1 MIVPQTAQGGG
12 KVANGGALVNSVQDS
27 RDFCLLSVTM
37 EPRSKGGLDNYNLG
51 THDTG
56 LGWKRNS
63 SEGSISSMDSLPCGE
78 TIFSP
83 SDVPQSVFRP
93 TRMGLSE
100 SDDESGVDHSQEE
113 SLQRK
118 SKRSAVGVPMQP
130 QPAISHSVDEGDP
143 KASFATIRPGSVG
156 FIGSNPT
163 RSYSSAHLDHFF
175 ECLGS
180 QAVLVPR
187 RHTLSKLGNGSS
199 SSSYKTLMDAGSIPN
214 FRNEFESHVGTCS
227 VGMGSAAPDHSSS
240 PSDDGKDFPPSR
252 VKFMCSFGG
261 RILPRPFD
269 HQLRYV
275 GGQTRIIAV
284 NRDIT
289 YNELKN
295 KMREVY
301 NQSLAFKYQLP
312 DEDLDAL
319 VSVSS
324 EEDLE
329 IMMEEYDKLT
339 MADGNSRLRVFLF
352 TSEAESTPFDF
363 DSLGDLRNTEQR
375 FVDAVNGIPE
385 SSSSRRL
392 SEGVYGASP
401 GSSDLLGLDVSEPS
415 WGLARGPDSVPV
427 AMLATHHDPAMVHR
441 VPVAHPVSALT
452 GNHNHRSNAPSA
464 PSSAPSSPPLLPR
477 TLHGKITLMG
487 EHHHQ
492 FQYHPETQR
501 AGQHFTGVAKEVS
514 HQENESYGGSGTSS
528 GSQHDMHY
536 RSTDS
541 RRGPESP
548 PKKYIDGLH
557 QDHPVSVEQRRLSGT
572 KMPRV
577 GSHGKLARL
586 SEHSELAPPSRVD
599 SHQISDMQ
607 MGPGE
612 AQRLFPQ
619 APLPQPL
626 WPPHVLDQQQD
637 SYRRSDLH
645 QAAGAQPSASGQ
657 QQQGYQPQQQIPHL
671 FRSGHPQSGGNNEG
685 IYRQGEQQPPS
696 QPQPY
701 QEDMLHNSSYIPRS
715 VSSHALAPGL
725 AGSQSNHVGSAPSSP
740 RPNFRELPPTRHPQ
754 MQHQWTFNGT
764 GYADQFS
771 RRVLNYGDQP
781 SRSFRPSSSPPRH
794 REHIPHNEERLH
806 RQAQQL
812 PEVHHHEQ
820 VPAPGQLL
828 FESNPV
834 PQPQYDLLSRPQVPQ
849 YKGHNPFQ
857 EKVVP
862 LQDHQELSETRR
874 HGLQQ
879 GKESQMLSSKQ
890 HLHSMLQPQRPDYQ
904 EPLLQPV
911 EQLSIHS
918 RYQDGQERAG
928 DWVLQ
933 DRVMMHALEDEES
946 RRKVLGKVRQDEIEE
961 EVSSEAGPLQQMY
974 PGFHLP
980 DDEDLIT
987 PGDYSTGNRRNERLD
1002 NAFHFRQQSL
1012 GTWGGYGSPKPR
1024 ITLPETSHVP
1034 QYGNR
1039 PVDSE
1044 FLAAGG
1050 HRVDGNGQEL
1060 RAAPQFEINS
1070 HQQTSSFQTA
1080 SGQNRVLEERLV
1092 QPAFNPITHP
1102 QQKHKM
1108 HDVLN
1113 SDMRWVGSEDV
1124 GTEPCFPPRDRV
1136 YDDHLQA
1143 PPIVAPGRISG
1154 KLSRPSSSASI
1165 PSILEEPINESLHFA
1180 GSYGTQAQ
1188 GSGYLDAPHP
1198 VKPVENVLY
1207 SMAFTPVSNV
1217 SYGLDPAVGASAG
1230 ILNSNVDGA
1239 AYSEYHKTG
1248 GILNSNVE
1256 GTAYPEYH
1264 KTVTDDGVPQIKT
1277 TSTQIPS
1284 AEGENSRSTSS
1295 TPAGSEFSRSDS
1307 DEGFVGQST
1316 VDQRTV
1322 RMVVDALDLDRT
1334 GSIAL
1339 TALNSN
1345 PEKHQ
1350 DRNLADNNP
1359 VIASGDAEA
1368 VWPLDSAPTLA
1379 AGLWER
1385 KLDEAGMA
1393 EETFER
1399 HITSDGTTLEEL
1411 TADDHEDLDI
1421 ATDRKT
1427 HEEARPGCDDK
1438 VDEDKDNSTGLGS
1451 DPAAKAIARGLQTIK
1466 NADLE
1471 ELRELGSGTF
1481 GTVYHGKWRG
1491 TDVAIKRIKASCFA
1505 GRPSEQERLIE
1516 DFWREACNL
1525 GHLHHPNVVAFYGV
1539 VADGPG
1545 GTLATVTEYM
1555 VNGSLKQV
1563 LQKKDRTIDR
1573 RKRIL
1578 IAMDAAFGME
1588 YLHGKNIVH
1597 FDLKCENLLVNMR
1610 DPHRPICK
1618 VGDLG
1623 LSKVKHQ
1630 TMVSGGVRGTLP
1642 WMAPELLNGN
1652 SSLVTEKVDVFSFG
1666 IVMWELLTGE
1676 EPYDKM
1682 HYGAIIGG
1690 IVNNT
1695 LRPPVPSWC
1704 DPAWRSYR
1712 RPLGFNIHFCHP
1724 RWVEGV
1730 RHGMEKFEVPAEA
1743 FRKLNLGCVS
1753 TVKA

>member
-1 MIVPQTAQGGG
+1 MVVREAMIVPQTVQAGG
-12 KVANGGALVNSVQDS
+12 KAVNGGSLVNSVQDS
-27 RDFCLLSVTM
+27 RDLCLLPVAM
-37 EPRSKGGLDNYNLG
+37 EPKSKGVVENCNLG
-51 THDTG
+51 DHDTG

-63 SEGSISSMDSLPCGE
+63 SEDSISSMDSLPCGE
-78 TIFSP
+78 TIFP
-83 SDVPQSVFRP
+83 SDLKSSVFRQP
-93 TRMGLSE
+93 TRVAVSE
-100 SDDESGVDHSQEE
+100 SDDESGLDHTQEE
-113 SLQRK
+113 SLLRK
-118 SKRSAVGVPMQP
+118 SKRSAFGGSVQAQSVM
-130 QPAISHSVDEGDP
+130 SHSIDE
-143 KASFATIRPGSVG
+143 
-156 FIGSNPT
+156 
-163 RSYSSAHLDHFF
+163 
-175 ECLGS
+175 
-180 QAVLVPR
+180 
-187 RHTLSKLGNGSS
+187 
-199 SSSYKTLMDAGSIPN
+199 AG
-214 FRNEFESHVGTCS
+214 
-227 VGMGSAAPDHSSS
+227 PDHSTS
-240 PSDDGKDFPPSR
+240 PSDDGKDFQQPR

-289 YNELKN
+289 YSELMN

-301 NQSLAFKYQLP
+301 HQSLAFKYQLP

-324 EEDLE
+324 DEDLE
-329 IMMEEYDKLT
+329 IMMEEYDRLT
-339 MADGNSRLRVFLF
+339 LADGSSRLRVFLF
-352 TSEAESTPFDF
+352 SAESESTPFDL
-363 DSLGDLRNTEQR
+363 DSLGDLRNPEQR

-385 SSSSRRL
+385 SSSSRRM

-401 GSSDLLGLDVSEPS
+401 VSSDLLGLDVSEPS
-415 WGLARGPDSVPV
+415 WGLARGPDSGPV
-427 AMLATHHDPAMVHR
+427 AKLATHHDPAMIHR
-441 VPVAHPVSALT
+441 VPVAHPVTALT
-452 GNHNHRSNAPSA
+452 GNHNNRSNATSA
-464 PSSAPSSPPLLPR
+464 PSSAPSSPPLLSR
-477 TLHGKITLMG
+477 TLHGKISLMG

-492 FQYHPETQR
+492 FQYLQESQR
-501 AGQHFTGVAKEVS
+501 AGQHFTGISNEVG
-514 HQENESYGGSGTSS
+514 HQENESYAGSGASS
-528 GSQHDMHY
+528 GSQHDLHY

-548 PKKYIDGLH
+548 PKKYLDGLH
-557 QDHPVSVEQRRLSGT
+557 QDHPVVVEQRRISGT

-577 GSHGKLARL
+577 GSHGKLTRL
-586 SEHSELAPPSRVD
+586 SEHPELAPSSRVD
-599 SHQISDMQ
+599 SQPISDMH

-619 APLPQPL
+619 AALQQPVWPHALDPQ
-626 WPPHVLDQQQD
+626 DQV

-645 QAAGAQPSASGQ
+645 QASGTQPSASGQ
-657 QQQGYQPQQQIPHL
+657 QQQGYQPQQQVPHL
-671 FRSGHPQSGGNNEG
+671 FRSGLPQSGANHEG
-685 IYRQGEQQPPS
+685 VYRQGEQQPPS

-701 QEDMLHNSSYIPRS
+701 QEDMLLNPNYIPRS
-715 VSSHALAPGL
+715 ISSHALAG
-725 AGSQSNHVGSAPSSP
+725 GQSNHVGSAPSSP
-740 RPNFRELPPTRHPQ
+740 RLTFRELPPTRHTQ
-754 MQHQWTFNGT
+754 LQHQWTFNGT
-764 GYADQFS
+764 GYADQAAFG

-781 SRSFRPSSSPPRH
+781 SRSFRPSSPPPRH
-794 REHIPHNEERLH
+794 RDHIPQSDERLH

-812 PEVHHHEQ
+812 PEAHHHEQ
-820 VPAPGQLL
+820 VPVSGQLL
-828 FESNPV
+828 FEANPV
-834 PQPQYDLLSRPQVPQ
+834 SQPQYDLLSRPQVAH

-862 LQDHQELSETRR
+862 FQDHQDLSDARR
-874 HGLQQ
+874 HAVQQ
-879 GKESQMLSSKQ
+879 GKESQLLSTQQ
-890 HLHSMLQPQRPDYQ
+890 HLHSMLLPQRPDYQ
-904 EPLLQPV
+904 ESLLHPV

-918 RYQDGQERAG
+918 RFQDTQDRAS

-933 DRVMMHALEDEES
+933 DRMMMHAIEDEEA
-946 RRKVLGKVRQDEIEE
+946 RRKVLGKIRQDEIDEE
-961 EVSSEAGPLQQMY
+961 TSSEASSSQRVY
-974 PGFHLP
+974 PGLHLP
-980 DDEDLIT
+980 NDEELLT
-987 PGDYSTGNRRNERLD
+987 PGDYPAGSRRNERMD
-1002 NAFHFRQQSL
+1002 NAFHFRQHPQS
-1012 GTWGGYGSPKPR
+1012 TWGGYGAPKPR
-1024 ITLPETSHVP
+1024 INLIETSHAP

-1039 PVDSE
+1039 PVENE
-1044 FLAAGG
+1044 FLTAAGL
-1050 HRVDGNGQEL
+1050 RVDGNGQDL
-1060 RAAPQFEINS
+1060 RATAPFEVS
-1070 HQQTSSFQTA
+1070 GHQQTA
-1080 SGQNRVLEERLV
+1080 SGQNRVTEERV
-1092 QPAFNPITHP
+1092 IQPVFNPVTHL
-1102 QQKHKM
+1102 QKHKIN
-1108 HDVLN
+1108 DVLN
-1113 SDMRWVGSEDV
+1113 NDMRWVGTEEV
-1124 GTEPCFPPRDRV
+1124 GNEPILSFRERGGV
-1136 YDDHLQA
+1136 YEDHLHGS
-1143 PPIVAPGRISG
+1143 PNVAPGRSG
-1154 KLSRPSSSASI
+1154 GKISRPTSSTSI
-1165 PSILEEPINESLHFA
+1165 PNLLEESVSESLHFA

-1188 GSGYLDAPHP
+1188 ASGFIDLPHP
-1198 VKPVENVLY
+1198 VQHAENALY
-1207 SMAFTPVSNV
+1207 SMAYTPRVSNT
-1217 SYGLDPAVGASAG
+1217 SFGLDQTFEPSGGIVNSA
-1230 ILNSNVDGA
+1230 VDGP
-1239 AYSEYHKTG
+1239 AYSEYHNA
-1248 GILNSNVE
+1248 I
-1256 GTAYPEYH
+1256 
-1264 KTVTDDGVPQIKT
+1264 TVDGLPHIQT

-1284 AEGENSRSTSS
+1284 ADGDHSRSTSS
-1295 TPAGSEFSRSDS
+1295 TPAGSEFSRSES
-1307 DEGFVGQST
+1307 DEGFLGQST
-1316 VDQRTV
+1316 MDQRTV

-1334 GSIAL
+1334 GSIAHS
-1339 TALNSN
+1339 ALDSN
-1345 PEKHQ
+1345 LEKHQ
-1350 DRNLADNNP
+1350 DRKFADSGSG
-1359 VIASGDAEA
+1359 VASGDGEA

-1411 TADDHEDLDI
+1411 TADDHENLTSAI
-1421 ATDRKT
+1421 DRKT
-1427 HEEARPGCDDK
+1427 HEEAHSGHDEK
-1438 VDEDKDNSTGLGS
+1438 VDDDEENSSRLGS

-1525 GHLHHPNVVAFYGV
+1525 GRLHHPNVVAFYGV

-1695 LRPPVPSWC
+1695 LRPLVPTWC
-1704 DPAWRSYR
+1704 DPAWRSLMER
-1712 RPLGFNIHFCHP
+1712 CWSNDQAARPSFSEVAKELRTMAAALQPKSQGQSHP
-1724 RWVEGV
+1724 Q
-1730 RHGMEKFEVPAEA
+1730 MQII
-1743 FRKLNLGCVS
+1743 
-1753 TVKA
+1753 